1 MNAKKVLS
9 DTNKN
14 RLIYKYVFNR
24 NRSLD
29 HNVYS
34 SYYYAIVS

>member
-1 MNAKKVLS
+1 MRILKENG
-9 DTNKN
+9 
-14 RLIYKYVFNR
+14 LIYKYVFNR

-34 SYYYAIVS
+34 SYYYGIVS